1 MGAGAK
7 LKLIV
12 RVSFAEKVNWVERK
26 TAKTEG
32 KKKGG
37 KMSETSNGNVG
48 MHYFCCKIMNH
59 LVRTS
64 KIDYNEKK
72 IYVGNETLARSKEGW
87 KFSPTH
93 TSHLYI
99 VFLSQ
104 SGYLKGGALI
114 KQEEDQASLSQ
125 TENTRLITGRI
136 PPGFKFN

>member
-26 TAKTEG
+26 TAKSEG
-32 KKKGG
+32 EKKGG
-37 KMSETSNGNVG
+37 KMSETSNRNVG
-48 MHYFCCKIMNH
+48 MHYFCCKIVNN

-72 IYVGNETLARSKEGW
+72 YQSKEGW

-104 SGYLKGGALI
+104 SGSLKGGALI

-125 TENTRLITGRI
+125 TENTHLITGRI